1 MSPEKTVGGL
11 YLLKLTHSQSHF
23 RVTSCESARDHSI
36 FGLGSHIPL
45 PFWCWG
51 ARRSFIT
58 QLRRYLTRPHVM
70 VHHDEV
76 KLDDVPVVASAS
88 SASAA
93 AAALVRGSSPEP
105 IAVSM
110 WSVTEVLRVKTR
122 LIAYSD
128 RHTRSLPEM

>member
-1 MSPEKTVGGL
+1 
-11 YLLKLTHSQSHF
+11 
-23 RVTSCESARDHSI
+23 
-36 FGLGSHIPL
+36 
-45 PFWCWG
+45 
-51 ARRSFIT
+51 
-58 QLRRYLTRPHVM
+58 M

-105 IAVSM
+105 IAVSRR
-110 WSVTEVLRVKTR
+110 SVTEVLRVKTR